1 MLRFY
6 HFKNLHSGHKFIEL
20 NDIESLEKENITI
33 ESTTK
38 EFNNI
43 SQKIRELK
51 NKIENEINK
60 ISNLYEST
68 IEDLTKS
75 YLKKHELLLKE
86 ENDLKEILQNE
97 VTKIKEKLEYFLSES
112 NNEIK
117 ISERIEKGIKK
128 MENEEKNMI
137 KILSYVSKINKT
149 QKNMNKLLASKMKNI
164 KFKYEEEKN
173 DIKYEE
179 YIFNGIT
186 IPKNIEFKYISN
198 LSINI
203 SWNVDDINKDDKDK
217 IKYRIEM
224 KKENEEFEKI
234 YEGNNNNYSINNLS
248 NNTNYE
254 FRICSL
260 LDNTMGE
267 WSEIKKFKIIDFNC
281 DSIILIESNRKNE
294 FLKKIYEWSGYNKM
308 ELLFR
313 GTRDGMTNK
322 IFHNKCDNKGQT
334 ITLIKNEKGNIFGGY
349 SSISW
354 TSDGNFHSAPDS
366 FLFTL
371 TNNYNIEPTKFVSK
385 IDQ

>member
-1 MLRFY
+1 
-6 HFKNLHSGHKFIEL
+6 
-20 NDIESLEKENITI
+20 
-33 ESTTK
+33 
-38 EFNNI
+38 
-43 SQKIRELK
+43 
-51 NKIENEINK
+51 
-60 ISNLYEST
+60 
-68 IEDLTKS
+68 
-75 YLKKHELLLKE
+75 
-86 ENDLKEILQNE
+86 
-97 VTKIKEKLEYFLSES
+97 
-112 NNEIK
+112 
-117 ISERIEKGIKK
+117 

-149 QKNMNKLLASKMKNI
+149 QKNMNKVLTSKMKNI

-179 YIFNGIT
+179 YIFNGIA
-186 IPKNIEFKYISN
+186 IPKDIEFKYISN

-203 SWNVDDINKDDKDK
+203 SWNIDDINKDDKDK

-260 LDNTMGE
+260 LDNIMGE
-267 WSEIKKFKIIDFNC
+267 WSEIKKFKTIDFDC
-281 DSIILIESNRKNE
+281 DSIILIESKRGNE
-294 FLKKIYEWSGYNKM
+294 YLKKIYEWSGYNKM

-313 GTRDGMTNK
+313 GTRDGMTNI
-322 IFHNKCDNKGQT
+322 IFHNKCDKKGQT

-354 TSDGNFHSAPDS
+354 TSDSKEHSAPDS

-385 IDQ
+385 NDQREVYHRSDYGPIFGGGRDLGIYPDISEKGGWSNFPNTYPDILGKGKSIFTGDINKSIFKIKEIEVFKLFK